1 VDDKLKIYFYFVFG
15 AMGGLTGWYL
25 SASLLLGVV
34 TLLDQALF
42 GAMVGAMIG
51 LGIAA
56 YEGFVS
62 RSFIRLFKHGSIGL
76 MLGTIAGVIAL
87 PSSQWLYS
95 RLFKTIGAQG
105 GTPVLWK
112 AAAIGMLCWI
122 IFGGMIGFIEGLTK
136 GAQSIK
142 GFTGGLLGGIIGG
155 GIYELARSWG
165 IAQGA
170 SVQQQFILALVLS
183 ILGGAIGASIAL
195 VTVALKRA
203 WIEVIDGKFAGR
215 IYDVTKY
222 VDPQLGIHKPGIIGS
237 DEWRANIYLP
247 GDHKI
252 QPTHA
257 KIGFGNGAPCL
268 SVFPSVLKQAVTLV
282 NGEAVSDWELR
293 DGDRLQV
300 GNTQLRYHQKRR

>member
-62 RSFIRLFKHGSIGL
+62 RSFIRLFKYGSIGL
-76 MLGTIAGVIAL
+76 ILGTIAGVIAL
-87 PSSQWLYS
+87 PSTQWLYS
-95 RLFKTIGAQG
+95 RLFKTIGAQNSSG
-105 GTPVLWK
+105 LSLK
-112 AAAIGMLCWI
+112 ALAVGMLCWLV
-122 IFGGMIGFIEGLTK
+122 FGGMIGFIEGLTK
-136 GAQSIK
+136 GAKSIK

-155 GIYELARSWG
+155 GIYELARGWG
-165 IAQGA
+165 MARGQ
-170 SVQQQFILALVLS
+170 SVQQQFVLALALS
-183 ILGGAIGASIAL
+183 ILGGAIGASVAL

-203 WIEVIDGKFAGR
+203 WIEVLDGKFAGR

-222 VDPQLGIHKPGIIGS
+222 VDPQLGLYKPGVIGS

-247 GDHKI
+247 GDHKV

-257 KIGFGNGAPCL
+257 KIGFANRAPYL
-268 SVFPSVLKQAVTLV
+268 SVFPAALKHALTLV
-282 NGEAVSDWELR
+282 NGKVVSNSALS
-293 DGDRLQV
+293 DGDHLQI
-300 GNTQLRYHQKRR
+300 GNTQLRYRQKRK

>member
-1 VDDKLKIYFYFVFG
+1 MDDKLKIYFYFVFG

-62 RSFIRLFKHGSIGL
+62 HSFIRLFKYGSIGL
-76 MLGTIAGVIAL
+76 ILGTVAGVIAL

-95 RLFKTIGAQG
+95 RLFKTIGVQSG
-105 GTPVLWK
+105 SGLGWK
-112 AAAIGMLCWI
+112 ALVVGMLCWLV
-122 IFGGMIGFIEGLTK
+122 FGGMIGFIEGLTK
-136 GAQSIK
+136 GAKSVK
-142 GFTGGLLGGIIGG
+142 GFIGGLLGGIIGG

-165 IAQGA
+165 MAKGP
-170 SVQQQFILALVLS
+170 SVQQQFVLALAFS
-183 ILGGAIGASIAL
+183 ILGGAIGASVAL

-222 VDPQLGIHKPGIIGS
+222 VDPQLGLYKPGIIGS

-247 GDHKI
+247 GDHKV
-252 QPTHA
+252 QAAHA
-257 KIGFGNGAPCL
+257 KIGFANRAPYL
-268 SVFPSVLKQAVTLV
+268 SVYPDALKHALTSV
-282 NGEAVSDWELR
+282 NGKPVSDCALN
-293 DGDRLQV
+293 DGDHLRI
-300 GNTQLRYHQKRR
+300 GNTQLRYRQKRR

>member
-1 VDDKLKIYFYFVFG
+1 MDDKLKIYFYFVFG

-34 TLLDQALF
+34 KLLDQALF

-56 YEGFVS
+56 YEGYAS
-62 RSFIRLFKHGSIGL
+62 RSFIRLFKYGSIGL
-76 MLGTIAGVIAL
+76 MLGTIAGVVAL
-87 PSSQWLYS
+87 PSTQWLYS
-95 RLFKTIGAQG
+95 RLFTTIGAQG
-105 GTPVLWK
+105 GVVWK
-112 AAAIGMLCWI
+112 TLLVGMLCWVV
-122 IFGGMIGFIEGLTK
+122 FGGLIGFIEGLMK

-142 GFTGGLLGGIIGG
+142 GFMGGVLGGIIGG
-155 GIYELARSWG
+155 GIYELARGWG
-165 IAQGA
+165 MAKGP
-170 SVQQQFILALVLS
+170 SVQQQFILALALS
-183 ILGGAIGASIAL
+183 ILGGAIGASVAL

-222 VDPQLGIHKPGIIGS
+222 VDPQLGVYKPGIIGS

-247 GDHKI
+247 GDHKV

-257 KIGFGNGAPCL
+257 KIGFANRAPYL
-268 SVFPSVLKQAVTLV
+268 SVFPAALKQALTLV
-282 NGEAVSDWELR
+282 NGKVVSDCALN
-293 DGDRLQV
+293 DGDHLQI
-300 GNTQLRYHQKRR
+300 GNTQLRYRQKRR

>member
-1 VDDKLKIYFYFVFG
+1 MDDKLKIYFYFVFG

-56 YEGFVS
+56 YEGFVT
-62 RSFIRLFKHGSIGL
+62 RSFIRLFKYGSMGL
-76 MLGTIAGVIAL
+76 ILGTIAGVIAL

-95 RLFKTIGAQG
+95 RLFTTIGAQSDG
-105 GTPVLWK
+105 PIVWK
-112 AAAIGMLCWI
+112 AVAVGMVCWI
-122 IFGGMIGFIEGLTK
+122 VFGGMIGFIEGLTK

-142 GFTGGLLGGIIGG
+142 GFTGGVLGGIIGG
-155 GIYELARSWG
+155 GIYELARGWG
-165 IAQGA
+165 LAKGA
-170 SVQQQFILALVLS
+170 SFQQQFVLAAVLS

-222 VDPQLGIHKPGIIGS
+222 IDPQLGVHKPGIIGS
-237 DEWRANIYLP
+237 DEWRSNIYLP

-252 QPTHA
+252 QPAHA
-257 KIGFGNGAPCL
+257 RIGFANRAPSL
-268 SVFPSVLKQAVTLV
+268 SVFPSALKQAVTLV
-282 NGEAVSDWELR
+282 NGKAVSDWVLN
-293 DGDRLQV
+293 DGDRIQI
-300 GNTQLRYHQKRR
+300 GNTQLRYRQKRR

>member
-62 RSFIRLFKHGSIGL
+62 RSVIRLFKYGSVGL
-76 MLGTIAGVIAL
+76 ILGTIAGVIAL

-95 RLFKTIGAQG
+95 RLFKTIGPQSG
-105 GTPVLWK
+105 GVVWK
-112 AAAIGMLCWI
+112 TLVVGMVCWI
-122 IFGGMIGFIEGLTK
+122 VFGGMIGFIEGLTK

-142 GFTGGLLGGIIGG
+142 GFTGGVLGGIIGG
-155 GIYELARSWG
+155 GIYELARGWG
-165 IAQGA
+165 MARGP
-170 SVQQQFILALVLS
+170 SVQQQFVLALALS
-183 ILGGAIGASIAL
+183 ILGGAIGASVAL
-195 VTVALKRA
+195 VAVALKRS
-203 WIEVIDGKFAGR
+203 WIEVLDGKFAGR

-222 VDPQLGIHKPGIIGS
+222 VDPQLGIYKPGIIGS

-247 GDHKI
+247 GDHKV

-257 KIGFGNGAPCL
+257 KIGFANRAPYL
-268 SVFPSVLKQAVTLV
+268 SVFSTALKQAVTLV
-282 NGEAVSDWELR
+282 NGKPVGDCALN
-293 DGDRLQV
+293 DGDRLQI
-300 GNTQLRYHQKRR
+300 GNTQLRYRQKRR

>member
-56 YEGFVS
+56 YEGFVT
-62 RSFIRLFKHGSIGL
+62 RSFIRLFKYGSIGL
-76 MLGTIAGVIAL
+76 ILGTIAGVIAL

-105 GTPVLWK
+105 NGPIVWK
-112 AAAIGMLCWI
+112 AVAVGMVCWI
-122 IFGGMIGFIEGLTK
+122 VFGGMIGFIEGLTK

-142 GFTGGLLGGIIGG
+142 GFTGGVLGGIIGG
-155 GIYELARSWG
+155 GIYELARGWG
-165 IAQGA
+165 VAKGA
-170 SVQQQFILALVLS
+170 SVQQQFVLAAVLS

-215 IYDVTKY
+215 SYDVTKY
-222 VDPQLGIHKPGIIGS
+222 IDPQLGVHKPGIIGS

-252 QPTHA
+252 QPAHA
-257 KIGFGNGAPCL
+257 KIGFANRAPYL

-282 NGEAVSDWELR
+282 NGKSISDWVLN
-293 DGDRLQV
+293 DGDRIQI
-300 GNTQLRYHQKRR
+300 GNTQLRYRQKRR